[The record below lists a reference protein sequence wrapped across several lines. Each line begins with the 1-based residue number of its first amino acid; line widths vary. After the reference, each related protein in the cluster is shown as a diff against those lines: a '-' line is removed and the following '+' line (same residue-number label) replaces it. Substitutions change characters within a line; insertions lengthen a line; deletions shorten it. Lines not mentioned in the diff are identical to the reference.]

1 MFEAV
6 DAVFSMSLDIYSQ
19 TDIQDPDTGLIKK
32 SWQYTKTI
40 DCHAKSFISNSSSS
54 RTGDRQQFG
63 NIYENTQMLEIRT
76 NNKLTLRQKISN
88 IRDANGDY
96 IWTELNF
103 PEDTP
108 TVFEVVGTTPITDP
122 FGNTLAFST
131 IVKRSENQIIGI

>member
-1 MFEAV
+1 MFDLV
-6 DAVFSMSLDIYSQ
+6 DAILSMNLDVYTQS
-19 TDIQDPDTGLIKK
+19 DVQDENTGLIKK

-40 DCHAKSFISNSSSS
+40 DCHAKAFISNSSSS
-54 RTGDRQQFG
+54 RTGDRQTFG

-76 NNKLTLRQKISN
+76 HDKLSLRQKISN
-88 IRDANGDY
+88 IRDASGNY

-108 TVFEVVGTTPITDP
+108 TVFEVVGSTPITDP

-131 IVKRSENQIIGI
+131 IVKRSENQVIGV

>member
-1 MFEAV
+1 MFDVV
-6 DAVFSMSLDIYSQ
+6 DAIFSMSLDVYTQS
-19 TDIQDPDTGLIKK
+19 DVQDADTGLIKK

-40 DCHAKSFISNSSSS
+40 DCHAKAFISNSSSS
-54 RTGDRQQFG
+54 RTGDRQTFG

-76 NNKLTLRQKISN
+76 HDKLTLRQKISN
-88 IRDANGDY
+88 IRDASGNY

-108 TVFEVVGTTPITDP
+108 TVFEVVGSTPVTDP

-131 IVKRSENQIIGI
+131 IVKRSENQVIGV

>member
-1 MFEAV
+1 MFDLV
-6 DAVFSMSLDIYSQ
+6 DAILSMNLDVYTQS
-19 TDIQDPDTGLIKK
+19 DVQDENTGLIKK

-40 DCHAKSFISNSSSS
+40 DCHAKAFISNSSSS
-54 RTGDRQQFG
+54 RTGDRQTFG

-76 NNKLTLRQKISN
+76 HDKLTLRQKISN
-88 IRDANGDY
+88 IRDASGNY

-108 TVFEVVGTTPITDP
+108 TVFEVVGSTPITDP

-131 IVKRSENQIIGI
+131 IVKRSENQVIGV